1 MNLTASQRRAVE
13 HRGSN
18 LLVSASAGAGKTE
31 VLAQRCVGLIA
42 DSQRPC
48 DLDRLL
54 VVTFTRAAAAE
65 LRVRIADMLRRAA
78 TNAPAGPLQRH
89 LRRQQL
95 LVQAAEIGTIDAWCG
110 RLVREHFA
118 QAGVDVAFTVLGGQ
132 DAQVFRAAVLDEL
145 FDWIHGANDP
155 LAADARAWVSRATS
169 PDDGFLRDLVAG
181 LSRYREHLVNPEA
194 WFARQAAPG
203 PGRDAEPVLARELAN
218 ECAFQHAQLVE
229 LPEAVVAALAPYRA
243 ALAAWQQSL
252 DNPGTLVTVV
262 DLIKDFKFGGG
273 RKRKDAPPEPAGVA
287 EVRERWFKKRL
298 KERWKP
304 DVIKSILACAPRTAA
319 LTQTLL
325 RLEARYQELLT
336 AAKRA
341 AAKYEFGD
349 VLRMALDLLGTPAA
363 GHERTPTDIARR
375 LQRRYEHI
383 LVDEYQDTSPVQ
395 VEILRLVTRAEPG
408 RTNRFMV
415 GDVKQSIY
423 GFREAEPRLFT
434 ALVAALE
441 AGSAEGR
448 VEYLADNF
456 RSHADLLAAL
466 NQLFAALFDP
476 ALGGTAYGPQ
486 ERLQA
491 GRAGSELANPTLG
504 GPPRVEVHVISAD
517 ADSTDA
523 GDDDEPNAEELE
535 PEIIE
540 REAQLAAAQ
549 IRELLASGAQVPA
562 RDADGTLR
570 LRPLQLNDIVILL
583 RSAVHA
589 AGQAASVLRRNGLAC
604 VTAGRETLLDA
615 VEVRDVCNVLKLLV
629 NRRQDVALAAYLR
642 SPLAGL
648 SAADLLAIRGACP
661 QPRADFYAA
670 VEHYGRARRSAALA
684 ARLDAALAQLDD
696 WARAA
701 RELELPALLRRIY
714 QDSGL
719 LLLAGALQ
727 AGAQRIA
734 LLQSLQNLAAAFAGQ
749 GPGDLDGFLTYLE
762 RLRNEDLDP
771 GALAAGPEDAVRIM
785 TIHGAKGL
793 EFPVV
798 FLLGTGIKFNVARQ
812 RETLHADEE
821 VGLGLR
827 FGDYPARATLQSATH
842 FVLQR
847 RVAQRELEEELRLL
861 YVAATRARERLYLVG
876 HGKAD
881 AWAAHQAQVAERA
894 GPPPLIARLSASNRL
909 EWILMATA
917 RAPDDPPLIRV
928 ATHKAG
934 DIVIAPS
941 AQAAPT
947 EADVT
952 LTDEDESWLA
962 RGRALLGAE
971 VGSVLADVPAIMS
984 VSALKEAALREH
996 AADQPFIVGH
1006 AGEAL
1011 PRPTFAAKETTDGR
1025 DLGTACHRFLELAD
1039 LGKLGSAAAVNAQ
1052 VEALRAG
1059 GRLSAAQAALVP
1071 VADLVWFAT
1080 TELGTLLSGYADRI
1094 RREVPFVFALPVGDS
1109 GARTIVRGIID
1120 CLLELPAGLTLI
1132 DYKTDRVRDAAD
1144 LEVRLAGYRVQMQ
1157 AYARAASA
1165 IFARPVTRAALVL
1178 LRARQVV
1185 DVPPAPVQL
1194 SDLLAGEPAAADV
1207 PATPP

>member
-42 DSQRPC
+42 DPQRPC
-48 DLDRLL
+48 DIDRLL

-65 LRVRIADMLRRAA
+65 LRVRIADMLRRTVAH
-78 TNAPAGPLQRH
+78 TSAGPLQRH

-145 FDWIHGANDP
+145 FDWIHSAADP
-155 LAADARAWVSRATS
+155 LATEARTWIARATS
-169 PDDGFLRDLVAG
+169 PDDKFLRELVAA

-194 WFARQAAPG
+194 WFTRQAATAN
-203 PGRDAEPVLARELAN
+203 DAAQVLAHELAA
-218 ECAFQHAQLVE
+218 ECAFQHAQLAE
-229 LPEAVVAALAPYRA
+229 LPDAVGAALAPYRA
-243 ALAAWQQSL
+243 ALAAWRQSL
-252 DNPGTLVTVV
+252 NDPGTLTTVV
-262 DLIKDFKFGGG
+262 ELIKDLKVGGG

-298 KERWKP
+298 KDRWKP
-304 DVIKSILACAPRTAA
+304 DVINSILTCAQQTAT

-349 VLRMALDLLGTPAA
+349 VLRMALDLLGSPAT

-441 AGSAEGR
+441 AGAAEGR

-466 NQLFAALFDP
+466 NQIFAALFDP

-491 GRAGSELANPTLG
+491 GRAGSEITNPTLG
-504 GPPRVEVHVISAD
+504 GPPRVEVHVITADTESA
-517 ADSTDA
+517 DA
-523 GDDDEPNAEELE
+523 GDDEDAAQTEEPE

-540 REAQLAAAQ
+540 REAQLAAVQ
-549 IRELLASGAQVPA
+549 IRDLLASGAQVPA
-562 RDADGTLR
+562 RSPDGTVR

-642 SPLAGL
+642 SPLGGL
-648 SAADLLAIRGACP
+648 SAADLLAIRGAGP
-661 QPRADFYAA
+661 EPRVDFYTA
-670 VEHYGRARRSAALA
+670 VEHYGRARPSVALA
-684 ARLDAALAQLDD
+684 ARLDAALAQLDG

-719 LLLAGALQ
+719 LLLAGALYG
-727 AGAQRIA
+727 GAQRVT
-734 LLQSLQNLAAAFAGQ
+734 LLQSLQNLAAAFASQ
-749 GPGDLDGFLTYLE
+749 GTGDLGGFLTYLE
-762 RLRNEDLDP
+762 RLRSEELDP

-798 FLLGTGIKFNVARQ
+798 FLLGTGIRFNVARQ
-812 RETLHADEE
+812 REMLHADEE
-821 VGLGLR
+821 LGLGLR
-827 FGDYPARATLQSATH
+827 FSDYPARATLQSAAH

-847 RVAQRELEEELRLL
+847 RIAQRELEEELRLL

-881 AWAAHQAQVAERA
+881 AWAAQQAQAAEHA
-894 GPPPLIARLSASNRL
+894 GPPPLIARLSAANRL
-909 EWILMATA
+909 EWILMAAA
-917 RAPDDPPLIRV
+917 RAPAQPPLIRV
-928 ATHKAG
+928 ATHAAN
-934 DIVIAPS
+934 DIVIETRAQGAP
-941 AQAAPT
+941 AN
-947 EADVT
+947 ADAT
-952 LTDEDESWLA
+952 LTAEDESWLA
-962 RGRALLGAE
+962 RGRALLGAD
-971 VGSVLADVPAIMS
+971 VGSVLADVPAMMS

-1006 AGEAL
+1006 AAAPL
-1011 PRPTFAAKETTDGR
+1011 PRPAFAATETADGR
-1025 DLGTACHRFLELAD
+1025 ELGTACHRFLELAD
-1039 LGKLGSAAAVNAQ
+1039 LGNLGSAAAVRAQ
-1052 VEALRAG
+1052 VAALCGG
-1059 GRLSAAQAALVP
+1059 GRLSAAQAARVP
-1071 VADLVWFAT
+1071 VDDLAWLAT
-1080 TELGTLLSGYADRI
+1080 TEIGALLSRHAKRL

-1120 CLLELPAGLTLI
+1120 CLLELPDGLMI
-1132 DYKTDRVRDAAD
+1132 VDYKTDHVRDATD
-1144 LEVRLAGYRVQMQ
+1144 LEARLVGYRVQMQ
-1157 AYARAASA
+1157 AYTQAASA
-1165 IFARPVTRAALVL
+1165 IFARPVTRAALVFL
-1178 LRARQVV
+1178 LARQVV
-1185 DVPPAPVQL
+1185 DVPPAPVHL
-1194 SDLLAGEPAAADV
+1194 SDLLAGEPAAADA
-1207 PATPP
+1207 PGTPP